1 MSYVGQS
8 MKRFEDPRL
17 VTGKGTFVGDL
28 TLSDMLHAAV
38 LRSQHAHARL
48 RDVDVVAAGAV
59 PGVVTVL
66 TGADI
71 AGVLPGLPTRAMTG
85 ERAVDAL
92 QAPEYP
98 LLPHDKVCY
107 VGQPIAVVVAHDPY
121 VARDAVGLITV
132 DYEPLVPILD
142 PDAAAREDAAVI
154 HAALGTNVAMR
165 LRQRAGD
172 LEGALAQ
179 ADHVVRQRYVVQ
191 RIVPAPLETRGVLA
205 QYQPQED
212 LLTVWN
218 ATQAPHRVKHFLVHL
233 LQRPEQT
240 VRVIAP
246 DVGGS
251 FGVKDC
257 LFPEDVLIPYLAM
270 RLRRPVKWIEERREN
285 MLAYHGRGHS
295 LDIEAAVRRDGVL
308 LGIGVRVVADIGA
321 YFLLTTPSAPFNV
334 CRRIIGPY
342 HIPAIS
348 IELAGVLTNKTPTG
362 AYRGTGSPEAAFCIE
377 RTMDLIAHDLE
388 LDPAEVRRRNFIPPD
403 AFPYQAATGLTYD
416 SGNYAQGME
425 RALELLDYPHW
436 RTRARQQKPDEPLIG
451 IGLAT
456 FLKSSGAAGD
466 HRIESA
472 EVTITPSGDIIIY
485 TGISPHGQGSETS
498 FAQIVADV
506 LGVHPA
512 QVRVRHSDTALFP
525 FGEGTSASRGLIV
538 GGSAVYAVVQEAR
551 QHLAH
556 LAAELLACAAENISF
571 QNGRAFHRHKP
582 EEQLTFAQLVAAAS
596 SRAHGSVEGRA
607 ALNEAALRRRSRGER
622 AKTPS
627 ADAVAPERGLVFSGT
642 YTLPGAP
649 FSFGAH
655 AVVVE
660 VSRETGQVTILRYVG
675 IHDCGRIVNPR
686 LVEGQIIGG
695 IAQGL
700 GQALSEDVVYSP
712 EGQPLTGSLL
722 DYALPKAHEVPPFIL
737 ETLEVPSPTNPLG
750 AKGIGSVSTVPAPA
764 AVANAVLDALAGFGV
779 RHLDTPLTAEK
790 VWRAMQGGGTCAK

>member
-1 MSYVGQS
+1 MMSYVGQS

-17 VTGKGTFVGDL
+17 VTGNGAFVGDL
-28 TLSDMLHAAV
+28 MLPGMLHAAV

-48 RDVDVVAAGAV
+48 RGIDVAAAGAV
-59 PGVVTVL
+59 PGVVAVL

-71 AGVLPGLPTRAMTG
+71 AGVLPGIPTRAMTG

-121 VARDAVGLITV
+121 VARDAVELITV
-132 DYEPLVPILD
+132 DYEPLVPVLD
-142 PDAAAREDAAVI
+142 PDAAARDEAPVI

-172 LEGALAQ
+172 LEGAWAQ
-179 ADHVVRQRYVVQ
+179 ADHVMHQRYVVQ

-205 QYQPQED
+205 QYQLQED

-240 VRVIAP
+240 VRVVAP

-270 RLRRPVKWIEERREN
+270 RLRRPVKWIEGRREN

-308 LGIGVRVVADIGA
+308 LGIRVRVVADIGA

-377 RTMDLIAHDLE
+377 RTMDLIAHDLG

-416 SGNYAQGME
+416 SGNYAQGLE

-436 RTRARQQKPDEPLIG
+436 RARARQQKPDEPLIG
-451 IGLAT
+451 VGLAT

-466 HRIESA
+466 HRVESA
-472 EVTITPSGDIIIY
+472 EVTITPAGDIIVY

-498 FAQIVADV
+498 FAQIVADA

-538 GGSAVYAVVQEAR
+538 GGSAVYAVVQKVR

-556 LAAELLACAAENISF
+556 LASELLACAIEDIGF
-571 QNGRAFHRHKP
+571 QNGRAFNRHKP
-582 EEQLTFAQLVAAAS
+582 EAQLTFAQLVAAAS
-596 SRAHGSVEGRA
+596 GRAHGSVAG
-607 ALNEAALRRRSRGER
+607 
-622 AKTPS
+622 
-627 ADAVAPERGLVFSGT
+627 ERGLVFSGT

-675 IHDCGRIVNPR
+675 VHDCGRIVNPR

-700 GQALSEDVVYSP
+700 GQALTEDVVYSP

-722 DYALPKAHEVPPFIL
+722 DYALPKAHEVPPLIL

-779 RHLDTPLTAEK
+779 RHLDAPLTAEK
-790 VWRAMQGGGTCAK
+790 VWRAMQGGGTRPIRPLAAS

>member
-1 MSYVGQS
+1 MRYVGQS

-28 TLSDMLHAAV
+28 TLPDMLHAAV

-48 RDVDVVAAGAV
+48 RRVDVAAARAV
-59 PGVVTVL
+59 PGVIAVL

-71 AGVLPGLPTRAMTG
+71 AGVLPGIPTRAMTG

-92 QAPEYP
+92 QAPAYP
-98 LLPHDKVCY
+98 LLPHEKVCY

-121 VARDAVGLITV
+121 VARDAIELIRV
-132 DYEPLVPILD
+132 DYEPLVPVLD
-142 PDAAAREDAAVI
+142 PDAAARDEAPVI
-154 HAALGTNVAMR
+154 HAAMGTNVAMR

-172 LEGALAQ
+172 LDAALAQ

-205 QYQPQED
+205 QYQPHAD

-233 LQRPEQT
+233 LQRPEQA

-257 LFPEDVLIPYLAM
+257 LFPEDVLMPYLAM
-270 RLRRPVKWIEERREN
+270 RLGRPVKWIEERREN

-295 LDIEAAVRRDGVL
+295 LDIEAAVRRDGVI
-308 LGIGVRVVADIGA
+308 LGIRVHVVADIGA

-425 RALELLDYPHW
+425 RTLELLDYPYW
-436 RTRARQQKPDEPLIG
+436 RARARQQRPDEPLIG

-466 HRIESA
+466 HRVESA
-472 EVTITPSGDIIIY
+472 EVTITPAGDLIVY

-498 FAQIVADV
+498 LAQIVADE

-512 QVRVRHSDTALFP
+512 QVRVRHSDTALYP
-525 FGEGTSASRGLIV
+525 VGEGTSASRGLIV

-556 LAAELLACAAENISF
+556 LASELLACPAENIGV
-571 QNGRAFHRHKP
+571 QNGCAFNHRKP

-596 SRAHGSVEGRA
+596 CMAHGAMEG
-607 ALNEAALRRRSRGER
+607 
-622 AKTPS
+622 
-627 ADAVAPERGLVFSGT
+627 ERGLVFSGT
-642 YTLPGAP
+642 YTLPAAP

-660 VSRETGQVTILRYVG
+660 VNRETGTVRILRYVG
-675 IHDCGRIVNPR
+675 VHDCGRIVNPR

-722 DYALPKAHEVPPFIL
+722 DYALPKAHEVPHLIL

-790 VWRAMQGGGTCAK
+790 VWRAMLGGGK

>member
-1 MSYVGQS
+1 

-17 VTGKGTFVGDL
+17 VTGNGAFVGDL
-28 TLSDMLHAAV
+28 TLPDTLHAAV

-48 RDVDVVAAGAV
+48 RRVDVAAARAV
-59 PGVVTVL
+59 PGVVAVL

-71 AGVLPGLPTRAMTG
+71 VGVLPGIPTRAMTG

-121 VARDAVGLITV
+121 VARDAVELITV
-132 DYEPLVPILD
+132 DYEPLAPVLN
-142 PDAAAREDAAVI
+142 PDAAARDDAPVI
-154 HAALGTNVAMR
+154 HAAMGTNVAMR

-172 LEGALAQ
+172 LEGAFTH

-233 LQRPEQT
+233 LERPEQT

-308 LGIGVRVVADIGA
+308 LGIRVYVVADIGA

-436 RTRARQQKPDEPLIG
+436 RAKARQQKPDEPLIG
-451 IGLAT
+451 VGLAT

-472 EVTITPSGDIIIY
+472 EVTITPVGDIVVY

-498 FAQIVADV
+498 FAQIVADE

-556 LAAELLACAAENISF
+556 LASELLACPAEDIAF
-571 QNGRAFHRHKP
+571 EKGRAFNRHKP
-582 EEQLTFAQLVAAAS
+582 EEQLTFAQLVAAVS
-596 SRAHGSVEGRA
+596 SRAHRSVE
-607 ALNEAALRRRSRGER
+607 E
-622 AKTPS
+622 
-627 ADAVAPERGLVFSGT
+627 ERGLVISGT

-660 VSRETGQVTILRYVG
+660 VSRETGQVTLLRYVG
-675 IHDCGRIVNPR
+675 VHDCGRIVNPR

-700 GQALSEDVVYSP
+700 GQALTEDVVYSP

-722 DYALPKAHEVPPFIL
+722 DYALPKAREIPHLIL

-790 VWRAMQGGGTCAK
+790 VWRAMQVGK

>member
-1 MSYVGQS
+1 MNYVGQS

-17 VTGKGTFVGDL
+17 LTGNGAFVGDL
-28 TLSDMLHAAV
+28 RLPDMLHATI

-48 RDVDVVAAGAV
+48 RSIDVSAASTV
-59 PGVVTVL
+59 PGVVAVL

-71 AGVLPGLPTRAMTG
+71 AGVLPGIPTRAMTG
-85 ERAVDAL
+85 ERAVEAL

-98 LLPHDKVCY
+98 LLAHDKVCY
-107 VGQPIAVVVAHDPY
+107 VGQPIAVVVARDPY
-121 VARDAVGLITV
+121 VARDAVELITV
-132 DYEPLVPILD
+132 DYEPLPPVLD
-142 PDAAAREDAAVI
+142 PDAAARDDAPVI
-154 HAALGTNVAMR
+154 HAAMGTNVAMR
-165 LRQRAGD
+165 LRQRVGD
-172 LEGALAQ
+172 VEGALAR

-191 RIVPAPLETRGVLA
+191 RVVPAPLETRGVLA
-205 QYQPQED
+205 QYQPQAD

-240 VRVIAP
+240 VRVVAP

-257 LFPEDVLIPYLAM
+257 LFPEDVLIPYLALH
-270 RLRRPVKWIEERREN
+270 LRRPVKWIEERREN
-285 MLAYHGRGHS
+285 MLAYHGRGQS

-308 LGIGVRVVADIGA
+308 LGIRVYVVADIGA

-334 CRRIIGPY
+334 CRRILGPY

-348 IELAGVLTNKTPTG
+348 IELVGVLTNKTPTG

-377 RTMDLIAHDLE
+377 RTMDLIAHDLG
-388 LDPAEVRRRNFIPPD
+388 LDPAEVRRRNFIPSD

-416 SGNYAQGME
+416 SGDYALGLE
-425 RALELLDYPHW
+425 RLLELLDYPYW
-436 RTRARQQKPDEPLIG
+436 RARARQQKPDEPLIG

-466 HRIESA
+466 HRVESA
-472 EVTITPSGDIIIY
+472 EVTITPAGDIIVY

-498 FAQIVADV
+498 FAQIVADA

-538 GGSAVYAVVQEAR
+538 GGSAVYTVVQEAR

-556 LAAELLACAAENISF
+556 IAAELLACPAEAIGF
-571 QNGRAFHRHKP
+571 QNGLAFNRHQP
-582 EEQLTFAQLVAAAS
+582 EAQLTFSQLVAAAS
-596 SRAHGSVEGRA
+596 SE
-607 ALNEAALRRRSRGER
+607 ER
-622 AKTPS
+622 W
-627 ADAVAPERGLVFSGT
+627 LVFNGT

-675 IHDCGRIVNPR
+675 VHDCGRIINPR

-700 GQALSEDVVYSP
+700 GQVLTEDVVYSP
-712 EGQPLTGSLL
+712 EGQLLTGSLL
-722 DYALPKAHEVPPFIL
+722 DYALPKAHHIPPLIL

-790 VWRAMQGGGTCAK
+790 IWRAMQSEGWRKQ

>member
-1 MSYVGQS
+1 
-8 MKRFEDPRL
+8 
-17 VTGKGTFVGDL
+17 
-28 TLSDMLHAAV
+28 
-38 LRSQHAHARL
+38 
-48 RDVDVVAAGAV
+48 
-59 PGVVTVL
+59 
-66 TGADI
+66 
-71 AGVLPGLPTRAMTG
+71 
-85 ERAVDAL
+85 
-92 QAPEYP
+92 
-98 LLPHDKVCY
+98 
-107 VGQPIAVVVAHDPY
+107 VVVAHDLY
-121 VARDAVGLITV
+121 VARDAVELITV

-142 PDAAAREDAAVI
+142 PDAAAQDEAPVI
-154 HAALGTNVAMR
+154 HAAMGTNVAMR

-172 LEGALAQ
+172 LEGAWAQ
-179 ADHVVRQRYVVQ
+179 ADHIVRQRYVVQ

-205 QYQPQED
+205 QYQPEED

-270 RLRRPVKWIEERREN
+270 RLRRPVRWIEERREN

-308 LGIGVRVVADIGA
+308 LGIRVYVVADIGA

-377 RTMDLIAHDLE
+377 RTMDLIAHDLG

-425 RALELLDYPHW
+425 RALELLDYPYW
-436 RTRARQQKPDEPLIG
+436 RARARQQKPDELLIG
-451 IGLAT
+451 VGLAT

-472 EVTITPSGDIIIY
+472 EVTITSSGDIIVY

-498 FAQIVADV
+498 FAQIVADE

-525 FGEGTSASRGLIV
+525 LGEGTSASRGLIV

-556 LAAELLACAAENISF
+556 LASELLACPAEDIGF
-571 QNGRAFHRHKP
+571 QNRLAFNRHKP
-582 EEQLTFAQLVAAAS
+582 EEQLTFPQLVAAAS
-596 SRAHGSVEGRA
+596 SRAHGAVEGRA
-607 ALNEAALRRRSRGER
+607 
-622 AKTPS
+622 KTPC
-627 ADAVAPERGLVFSGT
+627 ADTVAPERGLVFSGT

-660 VSRETGQVTILRYVG
+660 VNRETGVVSILRYVG
-675 IHDCGRIVNPR
+675 VHDCGRIVNPR

-700 GQALSEDVVYSP
+700 GQALTEDVVYSP

-722 DYALPKAHEVPPFIL
+722 DYALPKAPEVPHLIL

-790 VWRAMQGGGTCAK
+790 VWRAMHSIENGQGREV